1 MLIVTELLC
10 ILSKSLQKGNE
21 FRTPPPKVVIRNPS
35 GINHD
40 DFIRLHTKRTIYF
53 LMRAENISALSAAK
67 ATSFLMIIVLASAGT
82 KAQRMNGL

>member
-1 MLIVTELLC
+1 MLIVTELPC

-53 LMRAENISALSAAK
+53 LMRAENISALSVAK
-67 ATSFLMIIVLASAGT
+67 VPSFLMIIVHVYADT
-82 KAQRMNGL
+82 KTWRMNGL